1 MRPLSWVLVALLVI
15 LQYPLWLGKGG
26 WLRVSELKDEVLAQE
41 KLNTTLMQR
50 NVHLRAEVNDLIH
63 GQAAI
68 EERARFELGMIKKDE
83 IFFQFM
89 EPNPKD
95 PGPGTVAP

>member
-1 MRPLSWVLVALLVI
+1 MRPLSWILVAMLVI

-26 WLRVSELKDEVLAQE
+26 WLRVSELRGEMLAQE
-41 KLNTTLMQR
+41 KLNTTLTQR
-50 NVHLRAEVNDLIH
+50 NARLEAEVIDLIS

-83 IFFQFM
+83 VFLQVM
-89 EPNPKD
+89 EAAPKD
-95 PGPGTVAP
+95 LTSGTAP

>member
-1 MRPLSWVLVALLVI
+1 MRPLSWILVVLLLV

-26 WLRVSELKDEVLAQE
+26 WLRVSELKNEMRAQE
-41 KLNTTLMQR
+41 KLNTTLVQR
-50 NVHLRAEVNDLIH
+50 NVRLEAEVNDLIH

-83 IFFQFM
+83 IFFQVM
-89 EPNPKD
+89 EPTPKD
-95 PGPGTVAP
+95 LTSGTPR